1 MKNRAKVLLALF
13 MGVCVFSM
21 SGMDTEAS
29 VMDSE
34 MSCAGI
40 SVVWS
45 DYLEDTSDSTD
56 ATLMSFEST
65 VVGET
70 APTLSNDTTE
80 TVQTTDVTAA
90 DTTQAAPAED
100 TTTEETK
107 QEESEYDD
115 IAIAQVTNY
124 VNLRSEANTE
134 SEVVGKLYN
143 NSAATILAIEGD
155 WYKIKSGTV
164 DGYVKSEFVVSGDE
178 AAKLAETV
186 GTRKATVDTVTLKV
200 RENPSLDSTILT
212 LVAGGDDYEVLE
224 EKDGWAKIIVDQDME
239 GYVSSDYVT
248 TKTEFVQAESI
259 EEEQAR
265 LAKEE
270 EERLAAE
277 EAARQADAE
286 DNNTVASTTN
296 NTAATNNT
304 STSTNNTSNN
314 TSSNAET
321 SQKKD
326 TSSSEKSS
334 KNDSSSKID
343 TSNESS
349 ATGIREKIVNY
360 ALKFVG
366 NPYVYGG
373 TSLTNGADCSGFV
386 QSVFRD
392 CGISIPRDSRSQA
405 AGGTTISVSDVKP
418 GDLLFY
424 SKGGRINHVALYIG
438 NGKVVHAST
447 PKTGIKIS
455 SYNYRTPCK
464 AVRYVK

>member
-21 SGMDTEAS
+21 SGMNTEAS

-45 DYLEDTSDSTD
+45 DYLEDTNASTE
-56 ATLMSFEST
+56 ATMMPYEST

-70 APTLSNDTTE
+70 APVLSNE
-80 TVQTTDVTAA
+80 TTDNADV

-100 TTTEETK
+100 TK
-107 QEESEYDD
+107 QEEESEYDD
-115 IAIAQVTNY
+115 IAIAQVSNY

-134 SEVVGKLYN
+134 GEVVGKLYN
-143 NSAATILAIEGD
+143 NSAATILAVEGD

-186 GTRKATVDTVTLKV
+186 GTRKATVNTETLKV

-224 EKDGWAKIIVDQDME
+224 EEEGWAKIIVDQEME
-239 GYVSSDYVT
+239 GYVSADYVT
-248 TKTEFVQAESI
+248 VETEFVQAESI

-286 DNNTVASTTN
+286 ESNTPVSTNNNTTSTTTTTTTN
-296 NTAATNNT
+296 NTTNNT
-304 STSTNNTSNN
+304 DTT
-314 TSSNAET
+314 
-321 SQKKD
+321 QKKD

-334 KNDSSSKID
+334 NDSSAKID